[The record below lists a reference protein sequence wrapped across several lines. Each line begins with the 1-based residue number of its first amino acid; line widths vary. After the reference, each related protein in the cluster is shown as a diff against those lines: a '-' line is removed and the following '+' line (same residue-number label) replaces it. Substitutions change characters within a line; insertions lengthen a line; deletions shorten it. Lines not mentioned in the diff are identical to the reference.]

1 MYYIYILYSETS
13 DKYYVGYSNDPFR
26 RLQEHNTS
34 SSSTYTSKHRPWTL
48 KAIYECGEIEAVVI
62 EIERFIKKQKSGKL
76 IQTLIEGR
84 TLNGILAQLVKVP
97 HMRD

>member
-1 MYYIYILYSETS
+1 M
-13 DKYYVGYSNDPFR
+13 
-26 RLQEHNTS
+26 
-34 SSSTYTSKHRPWTL
+34 

-62 EIERFIKKQKSGKL
+62 EIERFIKKQKSRKL